1 MRRYIHIY
9 VLLFLVSGSFCAS
22 SQNQIKIDS
31 LQLVLSG
38 KVQDTVRVQALLSL
52 SLQYQGF
59 DTDKA
64 FDYGNKA
71 LKLSQTINYPKGIGD
86 AHNNLGDLFWY
97 KNDFAS
103 SADHYM
109 QALHIF
115 EKLGQLPYMAS
126 CYRNLGWVY
135 HNKGNLKTAMEYHR
149 KALSM
154 NLALKRKNE
163 ISQNYNDIGIIFINT
178 KLYDSAVIA
187 LDKSM
192 KLQKELGNK
201 EGLVSSYGNQA
212 IAYDDMNMPEK
223 AMECMVLAVK
233 LAEETGVKQHITA
246 TYCNLGS
253 FYAKNKRYD
262 EAIVMLE
269 KSLKCAREI
278 NFLASIKD
286 IYRNLAAVHASKKD
300 FAKSYAYQEML
311 VKLKDTIYNNNNSR
325 QVNEMTAK
333 YESEK
338 KEILI
343 SSLEK
348 DKKLLDEKF
357 EQERNFKIY
366 LSIFCLLIAGS
377 AFMLYRGNLQK
388 KKANVALSHAYKEIE
403 VKNKD
408 ITDSITYSKRI
419 QEATLPPKEL
429 KHKLFPDAFVLFK
442 PKDIV
447 SGDFYWYAEK
457 DGKRLIAACDCTG
470 HGVPGAL
477 MSMIGNNIINQIV
490 NEKGIT
496 SPAEILNQLHLE
508 IRKSLKQEE
517 HEENRDGMDIA
528 LVVFENEHLL
538 RFAGAQRPLWII
550 RKEGQ
555 DVEEIKGNKFSIGGL
570 QTEEDRKFT
579 EHQITLAAGDSVYL
593 FSDGYVDQFGGESG
607 KKFMTKNLRQLL
619 LNIHKEPM
627 ASQEKHVE
635 QVFIKHQG
643 DTEQMDDVLVI
654 GIKTR

>member
-9 VLLFLVSGSFCAS
+9 ILLSLLPGSFTAS
-22 SQNQIKIDS
+22 SQNKKKIDS
-31 LQLVLSG
+31 LQVLLAG
-38 KVQDTVRVQALLSL
+38 KADDTVRVQALLSL
-52 SLQYQGF
+52 SIQYQGF
-59 DTDKA
+59 ETDKA

-71 LKLSQTINYPKGIGD
+71 LKLSETINYPRGTGE

-97 KNDFAS
+97 RNDFAS
-103 SADHYM
+103 SSDHYM

-115 EKLGQLPYMAS
+115 EKLGPLPAMAT
-126 CYRNLGWVY
+126 CYRNLGWIY
-135 HNKGNLKTAMEYHR
+135 HNKGNLKMAMEYHR
-149 KALSM
+149 KSLSM
-154 NLALKRKNE
+154 NLELKRKNE
-163 ISQNYNDIGIIFINT
+163 SSQNYNDMGIIFIHT
-178 KLYDSAVIA
+178 KQYDSAVVA
-187 LDKSM
+187 LDRSL

-201 EGLVSSYGNQA
+201 EGMVSSYGNLA

-223 AMECMVLAVK
+223 AMECMVMAVK
-233 LAEETGVKQHITA
+233 LAEETGVKQHIA
-246 TYCNLGS
+246 AAYCNLGS

-262 EAIVMLE
+262 EAIEMLE
-269 KSLKCAREI
+269 KSLKYAREI

-286 IYRNLAAVHASKKD
+286 IYRNLAATHASKKD
-300 FAKSYAYQEML
+300 FAKSYTYQEML
-311 VKLKDTIYNNNNSR
+311 VRLKDTIYNNNNSR

-377 AFMLYRGNLQK
+377 SFILYRGNLQK
-388 KKANVALSHAYKEIE
+388 KKANAALSNAYKEIE
-403 VKNKD
+403 VKNRD

-457 DGKRLIAACDCTG
+457 NGKRLIAACDCTG

-477 MSMIGNNIINQIV
+477 MSMIGNNILNQIV
-490 NEKGIT
+490 NEKDIT
-496 SPAEILNQLHLE
+496 APAEILNHLHRE

-517 HEENRDGMDIA
+517 HAESRDGMDIA
-528 LVVFENEHLL
+528 LAVFENEYQLS
-538 RFAGAQRPLWII
+538 FAGAQRPLWII
-550 RKEGQ
+550 RNEGT

-570 QTEEDRKFT
+570 QTEENREFT
-579 EHQITLAAGDSVYL
+579 EHKITLAKGDSVYL
-593 FSDGYVDQFGGESG
+593 FSDGYVDQFGGEAG
-607 KKFMTKNLRQLL
+607 KKFMTRNLRLL
-619 LNIHKEPM
+619 LMTIHKEPM
-627 ASQEKHVE
+627 PLQEKALNNA
-635 QVFIKHQG
+635 FIKHQG
-643 DTEQMDDVLVI
+643 ETEQMDDVLVI
-654 GIKTR
+654 GIKAG